1 MRFVAV
7 CLRRI
12 CGTFGAREDPL
23 VLSCSRHAPVNSTGV
38 ISVMLGQ
45 ETRARELTRNRPQ
58 SRCASLGCLPRG
70 HLPSSVLPSSFSTRV
85 PG

>member
-38 ISVMLGQ
+38 ISVMLDQ
-45 ETRARELTRNRPQ
+45 ETRALTRNHPITFRDRWLHP
-58 SRCASLGCLPRG
+58 AGGVEYSLLVG
-70 HLPSSVLPSSFSTRV
+70 HPFA
-85 PG
+85 